1 MFRNQLV
8 SARTPGV
15 AGLRSGSPSRVFVP
29 AAIAGIAL
37 FGSLAAVAADRAPAG
52 GPEAPASSSAAA
64 AQPWQGGSIL
74 RDPEWQKAFLG
85 SYGFLSGAEPEI
97 GGSELEMMREVIDLM
112 QVNPKAAAMRLEQQS
127 NESSSAAVDF
137 ILANLRFQNGDTAK
151 AVEAYDRA
159 LSKFPDFRRAHK
171 NLGLVHVQIGNFDG
185 AIKHLTRAIEL
196 GDRDGRT
203 YGLLGYSHL
212 NQENAFA
219 AEAAYRTAILQQ
231 PDVKDWKLG
240 LARALLNQEKHA
252 DAVALFASVLQKHP
266 GDAETWKLQANA
278 YLGLDQPMAAAVN
291 LEAVRSLGK
300 ADATLLNLL
309 GDIYLNEGIYDLARD
324 VYLEVIENDG
334 GGSRYRAA
342 FRAAELLYRAQA
354 IEESERLVA
363 TIQKRYAKSIGDAE
377 QLELMTLQAKL
388 ARARGRDAEAA
399 KLLETIVSRDGT
411 RGDALLELARHHRDQ
426 GNEEKALLM
435 LERAQR
441 LEAYEYQALVETAQM
456 RVAGRNYEE
465 GAKLLRQALRI
476 KQEPRIEQFLARVEA
491 ASRRQ

>member
-1 MFRNQLV
+1 MTRMKPALSSQ
-8 SARTPGV
+8 SAARTSRRQPH
-15 AGLRSGSPSRVFVP
+15 AMGS
-29 AAIAGIAL
+29 AAIAAFAGFAL
-37 FGSLAAVAADRAPAG
+37 LAAAPALAA
-52 GPEAPASSSAAA
+52 EAPPALATSPSEAK
-64 AQPWQGGSIL
+64 PWSGGAIL

-97 GGSELEMMREVIDLM
+97 GGTELEMMREVIDLM
-112 QVNPKAAAMRLEQQS
+112 QVNPKAAATRLEQSS
-127 NESSSAAVDF
+127 NEGSSAAVDF
-137 ILANLRFQNGDTAK
+137 ILANLRFQNGDTAQ

-159 LSKFPDFRRAHK
+159 LAKFPDFRRAHK
-171 NLGLVHVQIGNFDG
+171 NLGLVHVQIGNFSG
-185 AIKHLTRAIEL
+185 AIEHLTRAIEL

-219 AEAAYRTAILQQ
+219 AEEAYRTAILQQ
-231 PDVKDWKLG
+231 PDSKDWKLG

-252 DAVALFASVLQKHP
+252 DAVALFESVLQKHP
-266 GDAETWKLQANA
+266 GDAEPWKLQANA

-324 VYLEVIENDG
+324 VYLEVIEKDS

-342 FRAAELLYRAQA
+342 FRAADLLYRAQA
-354 IEESERLVA
+354 IEESERLVG
-363 TIQKRYAKSIGDAE
+363 TIEKRYAKSLGNEE
-377 QLELMTLQAKL
+377 QLELLTLQAKL

-399 KLLETIVSRDGT
+399 KLLESIVSRDGT

-435 LERAQR
+435 LERAQK
-441 LEAYEYQALVETAQM
+441 LEAYEYQALVETAQL
-456 RVAGRNYEE
+456 RVAGRDYEE